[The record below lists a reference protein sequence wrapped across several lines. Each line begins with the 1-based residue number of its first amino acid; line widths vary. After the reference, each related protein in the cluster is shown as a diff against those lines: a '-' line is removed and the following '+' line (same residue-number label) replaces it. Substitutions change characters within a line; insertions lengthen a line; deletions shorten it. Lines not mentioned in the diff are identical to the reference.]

1 MSSPDTVPPHAE
13 CLELFRPQ
21 RLIFGSD
28 WPVLTTRQ
36 GDATWRDLSY
46 RLMARLSQ
54 VDHDAVFGRGAIE
67 LPQVARDCRGTGSQA
82 SVIGSALADRDRVSR
97 GYA

>member
-1 MSSPDTVPPHAE
+1 MS
-13 CLELFRPQ
+13 LELFRPQ

-54 VDHDAVFGRGAIE
+54 VDHDAVFGRSAIE
-67 LPQVARDCRGTGSQA
+67 FHRLHGTVAAPGRRPA
-82 SVIGSALADRDRVSR
+82 
-97 GYA
+97 